1 MATITL
7 DTQEIARLSK
17 EGGKFAMNA
26 ESEVALARLL
36 FIREKIDEF
45 ITEAK
50 AEIEKSAL
58 DLDKDFTGLKGDKI
72 KHSSKSQ
79 NMLTTIIVIVA
90 GLLGAVVGRV
100 LIPFLDWLFMVEIW
114 GWVVVLWIWGW
125 GLLGGS
131 ITLRIRNN

>member
-72 KHSSKSQ
+72 KVEYRAFGAEYKIAEDPNLVPREFIKSKTMYSLVTSAIKEHQ
-79 NMLTTIIVIVA
+79 KNTGMLPIGVE
-90 GLLGAVVGRV
+90 AVERKKQ
-100 LIPFLDWLFMVEIW
+100 I
-114 GWVVVLWIWGW
+114 
-125 GLLGGS
+125 S
-131 ITLRIRNN
+131 IKAIA